1 VKAAYLFFNC
11 MLVLW
16 AQAPAAG
23 GKSALDKK
31 TLEAYVRHL
40 LLYPPHVQVEV
51 GDSVESDIPGLLRVP
66 VRASAGTVS
75 EERVFLVSKDG
86 SRVLD
91 AKVYDINKSPF
102 QREMDRL
109 TTAGQPTLGTPGAPV
124 SIVLF
129 SDFQCSYCAQEGKS
143 LRAELLKAF
152 PTQVQLVFK
161 DFPIAQ
167 IHPWAVSAAVAGR
180 CVFSQKPALFWDY
193 HDWAFNN
200 QDQLTAENFNSKF
213 NYWAGEK
220 GLDVPRLNVCRNSPN
235 AQSEVDRSMV
245 EARSLGVNSTPTMFI
260 NGRKLGGYI
269 PWDNLKQI
277 IELEIGYQAAA
288 RKAADECCALP
299 PLSPAKSQ

>member
-1 VKAAYLFFNC
+1 

-23 GKSALDKK
+23 SKSALDKK

-51 GDSVESDIPGLLRVP
+51 GESAESDIPGLLRVP
-66 VRASAGTVS
+66 VRASSGTVS

-109 TTAGQPTLGTPGAPV
+109 TTAGQPSLGTPGAPV
-124 SIVLF
+124 SIVVF

-161 DFPIAQ
+161 DFPIGQ

-220 GLDVPRLNVCRNSPN
+220 GLDVPRLNACRNSPN
-235 AQSEVDRSMV
+235 AQSEVDRSIL

-269 PWDNLKQI
+269 PWDNLKLI

-288 RKAADECCALP
+288 GKAAEECCALA